1 MFFNTH
7 VDLDAFEEVPAP
19 QSHQGICRLSI
30 SAGDRMSQN
39 EAFLRETR
47 DTPAFRL
54 KVSGDG
60 RQIFLGREGP
70 LNLTFTDK
78 GVRTHHPLGMMLR
91 QQGIELPAA
100 YLFVWREDLGGWL
113 GFYGGLSEPPAKP
126 PRPSG
131 RRVRKAG

>member
-1 MFFNTH
+1 
-7 VDLDAFEEVPAP
+7 
-19 QSHQGICRLSI
+19 
-30 SAGDRMSQN
+30 MSQN

-113 GFYGGLSEPPAKP
+113 GFYEGLSEPPAKP